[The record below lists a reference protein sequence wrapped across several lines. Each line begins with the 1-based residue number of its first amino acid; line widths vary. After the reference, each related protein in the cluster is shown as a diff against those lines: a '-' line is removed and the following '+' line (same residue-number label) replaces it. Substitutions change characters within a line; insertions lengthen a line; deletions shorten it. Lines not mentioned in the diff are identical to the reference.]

1 MKSKLSDDIKEII
14 SQSISWAKLEVN
26 YIKLTAAEKLIVLVS
41 SMIIGGLALLL
52 LLPVFIMFLFALADV
67 FKLIM
72 APSLAYLT
80 VGGIVLLLLVS
91 LYFFKKQL
99 IINPVS
105 RFITKVIL
113 DANNKPLE

>member
-1 MKSKLSDDIKEII
+1 MKSKLTDDIREIF
-14 SQSISWAKLEVN
+14 SQGVNWAKLEIS

-72 APSLAYLT
+72 PPTLAYLT
-80 VGGIVLLLLVS
+80 VGGIVLILLAL
-91 LYFFKKQL
+91 LYCFRKQL

-113 DANNKPLE
+113 DTHNRPE